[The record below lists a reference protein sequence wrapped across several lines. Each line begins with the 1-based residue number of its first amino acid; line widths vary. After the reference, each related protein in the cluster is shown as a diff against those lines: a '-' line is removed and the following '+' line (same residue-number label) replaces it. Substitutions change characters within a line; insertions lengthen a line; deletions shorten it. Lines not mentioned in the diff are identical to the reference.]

1 MLHNYIF
8 LVLIQFR
15 TKNTPFCDLGHAAKL
30 STLCWQL
37 CIFVGWKHIV
47 CPLFLFPY
55 VVTQRNKQNFCEK
68 SENICIFL
76 NTFNRPPRKDCACV
90 STIYK
95 SCALMHLHLKR
106 CKLNPFQ
113 KLIVDISDC
122 YLLKARFNA
131 HPTLSIFGFFKLL
144 FINNSADLLY

>member
-8 LVLIQFR
+8 LVLIQFG
-15 TKNTPFCDLGHAAKL
+15 TKHTLLRPWSCCQAVYSLLTTMHFCGVILVENI
-30 STLCWQL
+30 S
-37 CIFVGWKHIV
+37 FV
-47 CPLFLFPY
+47 PSSSFLMLWHNAI
-55 VVTQRNKQNFCEK
+55 NKISCEK

-106 CKLNPFQ
+106 CKLNPF
-113 KLIVDISDC
+113 SETNC
-122 YLLKARFNA
+122 WHFW
-131 HPTLSIFGFFKLL
+131 LL
-144 FINNSADLLY
+144 FTESTFQCSSNPVYFWGF